1 LLSIITRNEE
11 ETVALGRRLG
21 YLLKAGDFIA
31 LEGELGTGKTR
42 FVQGVAAALEVD
54 PAEPVTSP
62 TYAILHIH
70 GGRLPLYHFDFYR
83 LVGDED
89 AAQLGLAEY
98 FYSDGVSL
106 AEWANRLHSEMP
118 TERLTI
124 TFSHLG
130 EDKRRISFTAAG
142 GRYAGLIMNFPT

>member
-1 LLSIITRNEE
+1 LPSIITHNEE
-11 ETVALGRRLG
+11 ETVALGRKLG

-70 GGRLPLYHFDFYR
+70 SGRLLLYHFDLYR
-83 LVGDED
+83 LGGDED
-89 AAQLGLAEY
+89 ATQIGFAEY
-98 FYSDGVSL
+98 FYGEGVSL
-106 AEWANRLHSEMP
+106 AEWADRLHEEMP
-118 TERLTI
+118 AERLTI
-124 TFSHLG
+124 SFSHLG
-130 EDKRRISFTAAG
+130 EDKRRISFAAAG
-142 GRYAGLIMNFPT
+142 IRYAKLMMNLFH